1 MVTAGYFFTKV
12 SLNFLFLFK
21 AIVGLFMLKVE
32 TKVIAVIVF
41 TKPRIQYVYVALF
54 LRSYPVLH

>member
-1 MVTAGYFFTKV
+1 
-12 SLNFLFLFK
+12 
-21 AIVGLFMLKVE
+21 MLKLE

-41 TKPRIQYVYVALF
+41 TKPRIQYVYDALF